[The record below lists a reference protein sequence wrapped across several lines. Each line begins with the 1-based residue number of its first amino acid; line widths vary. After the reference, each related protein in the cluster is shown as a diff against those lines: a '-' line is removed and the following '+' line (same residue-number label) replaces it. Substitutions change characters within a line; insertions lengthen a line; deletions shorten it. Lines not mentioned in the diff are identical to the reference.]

1 MQHTLTGIGFR
12 NVSDLG
18 LKTSNPRTDTAKG
31 RPRIGGHSFS
41 GWY

>member
-1 MQHTLTGIGFR
+1 MEHTLTGIGFPD
-12 NVSDLG
+12 VSYLG
-18 LKTSNPRTDTAKG
+18 LGTSNPLTDTAKG